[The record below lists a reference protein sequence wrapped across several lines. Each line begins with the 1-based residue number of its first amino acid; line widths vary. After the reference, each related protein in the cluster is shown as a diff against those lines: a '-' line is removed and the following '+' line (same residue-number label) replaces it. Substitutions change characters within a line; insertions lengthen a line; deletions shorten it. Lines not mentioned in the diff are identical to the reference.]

1 MKALVLAIALGA
13 SATTMAQDFDLTTY
27 EGRQGIICNACVPA
41 YSPSTFNAPHLS
53 ERAVCHL
60 NAFKSDE
67 QGGVHGAFAWARING
82 KIYSVQLSAITW
94 CIRCQSKV
102 R

>member
-27 EGRQGIICNACVPA
+27 EGRKASFNACVPE

-53 ERAVCHL
+53 ERAVCHI
-60 NAFKSDE
+60 NAFKSDVK
-67 QGGVHGAFAWARING
+67 QHSWVVNG
-82 KIYSVQLSAITW
+82 KIYSIQQPTHYVD
-94 CIRCQSKV
+94 
-102 R
+102 